1 GPSVKDAP
9 AGVVPNQRRPD
20 RDAGRRLRARHPRI
34 SDGAAGLHR
43 RQPAHHAALRAACR
57 QAWRFRPLHHRD
69 RHSDRQRHHAARHAL
84 YDRAPFEFDRHAAG
98 ALRLRGDRQQCTR
111 LRPRLRFHRAG
122 QGCRH
127 RTDRRAGRRH
137 PIDRARRDQARRH
150 RRDRC
155 RRHRRRAALRRQKP
169 QHAGDHAQ
177 GARHKLA
184 GHAGLLGGR
193 ALSMIFQQLING
205 LMLGASYA
213 LVAIGYTLI
222 FGVLRLLYFAHG
234 EVFMVG
240 AFVGL
245 YLVVLG
251 HANIYLALVGAM
263 LACGLLGIVAVYVSV
278 RPVPKDRPLA
288 PLISTI
294 GLTIILQNL
303 AIYIFGGQQMAFP
316 ETIRQE
322 LYHLGPVT
330 ISSVQIFILGTAVTL
345 MLALWLFIERS
356 KTGRAIRATAENP
369 ETAALL
375 GVDVNR
381 VVLITFVIGS
391 GIAGV
396 AGVLDG
402 IKNSEVSPFMGLGA
416 AVKGLIVMLL
426 GGLGNVPGAMVAGL
440 MLGMIE
446 ILSAAYI
453 GTTERDFFSFLILIL
468 ILLYK
473 PTGLF
478 GTRTIE

>member
-1 GPSVKDAP
+1 
-9 AGVVPNQRRPD
+9 
-20 RDAGRRLRARHPRI
+20 
-34 SDGAAGLHR
+34 
-43 RQPAHHAALRAACR
+43 
-57 QAWRFRPLHHRD
+57 
-69 RHSDRQRHHAARHAL
+69 
-84 YDRAPFEFDRHAAG
+84 
-98 ALRLRGDRQQCTR
+98 
-111 LRPRLRFHRAG
+111 
-122 QGCRH
+122 
-127 RTDRRAGRRH
+127 
-137 PIDRARRDQARRH
+137 
-150 RRDRC
+150 
-155 RRHRRRAALRRQKP
+155 
-169 QHAGDHAQ
+169 
-177 GARHKLA
+177 
-184 GHAGLLGGR
+184 
-193 ALSMIFQQLING
+193 MIFQQLING

-251 HANIYLALVGAM
+251 HANNYVALIGAM
-263 LACGLLGIVAVYVSV
+263 VACGLLGIVAVYVSV

-303 AIYIFGGQQMAFP
+303 AVYIFGGQQMAFP
-316 ETIRQE
+316 ETIKQE

-330 ISSVQIFILGTAVTL
+330 ISSVQIFILVTAITL

-356 KTGRAIRATAENP
+356 KTGRAIRATAENH

-402 IKNSEVSPFMGLGA
+402 IKNSGVSPFMGLGA

-478 GTRTIE
+478 GTRTIEER

>member
-1 GPSVKDAP
+1 
-9 AGVVPNQRRPD
+9 
-20 RDAGRRLRARHPRI
+20 
-34 SDGAAGLHR
+34 
-43 RQPAHHAALRAACR
+43 
-57 QAWRFRPLHHRD
+57 
-69 RHSDRQRHHAARHAL
+69 
-84 YDRAPFEFDRHAAG
+84 
-98 ALRLRGDRQQCTR
+98 
-111 LRPRLRFHRAG
+111 
-122 QGCRH
+122 
-127 RTDRRAGRRH
+127 
-137 PIDRARRDQARRH
+137 
-150 RRDRC
+150 
-155 RRHRRRAALRRQKP
+155 
-169 QHAGDHAQ
+169 
-177 GARHKLA
+177 
-184 GHAGLLGGR
+184 
-193 ALSMIFQQLING
+193 MIYQQLING
-205 LMLGASYA
+205 LMLGASYS

-222 FGVLRLLYFAHG
+222 FGVLNLLYFAHG
-234 EVFMVG
+234 EVFMIG

-245 YLVVLG
+245 FLVIYAGAGIYGALLG
-251 HANIYLALVGAM
+251 ALVICGVAGA
-263 LACGLLGIVAVYVSV
+263 LAYFVAV

-294 GLTIILQNL
+294 GLTIVVQNL
-303 AIYIFGGQQMAFP
+303 AIYLIGGQQLAFP
-316 ETIRQE
+316 ATIEQK
-322 LYHLGPVT
+322 LYQLGPVS
-330 ISSVQIFILGTAVTL
+330 ISSTQLFVLAVAIVVMVL
-345 MLALWLFIERS
+345 LWLFIERT
-356 KTGRAIRATAENP
+356 KTGRAIRATAENH

-402 IKNSEVSPFMGLGA
+402 IKNSNISPFMGIGA

-468 ILLYK
+468 ILLFK

-478 GTRTIE
+478 GTRTVEQR

>member
-1 GPSVKDAP
+1 
-9 AGVVPNQRRPD
+9 
-20 RDAGRRLRARHPRI
+20 
-34 SDGAAGLHR
+34 
-43 RQPAHHAALRAACR
+43 
-57 QAWRFRPLHHRD
+57 
-69 RHSDRQRHHAARHAL
+69 
-84 YDRAPFEFDRHAAG
+84 
-98 ALRLRGDRQQCTR
+98 
-111 LRPRLRFHRAG
+111 
-122 QGCRH
+122 
-127 RTDRRAGRRH
+127 
-137 PIDRARRDQARRH
+137 
-150 RRDRC
+150 
-155 RRHRRRAALRRQKP
+155 
-169 QHAGDHAQ
+169 
-177 GARHKLA
+177 
-184 GHAGLLGGR
+184 
-193 ALSMIFQQLING
+193 MIYQQLVNG

-222 FGVLRLLYFAHG
+222 FGVLNLLYFAHG

-245 YLVVLG
+245 FLVIYAGTNIYIALLGALIACAVLG
-251 HANIYLALVGAM
+251 AM
-263 LACGLLGIVAVYVSV
+263 AFFVAV

-294 GLTIILQNL
+294 GLTIVLQNF
-303 AIYIFGGQQMAFP
+303 AIYVFGGRQFAFP
-316 ETIRQE
+316 ETIHQT
-322 LYHLGPVT
+322 LYHIGPIT
-330 ISSVQIFILGTAVTL
+330 ISSVQIFILGIAIAL
-345 MLALWLFIERS
+345 MVALWLFIERT
-356 KTGRAIRATAENP
+356 KLGRAMRAVAENH

-375 GVDVNR
+375 GVNVNR

-402 IKNSEVSPFMGLGA
+402 LKNSSVSPFMGLGA

-440 MLGMIE
+440 LLGMIE

-468 ILLYK
+468 ILLYR

-478 GTRTIE
+478 GTRTAEQE